1 MAEIDMLKAIN
12 TLLKSDIESNLIAKE
27 TGISIATIS
36 KLRSGNKDVSKSS
49 FETVNKLYLYYLERK
64 NYFDMSEQ
72 IEKHILDIKLP
83 KEIQSFISEL
93 KKVIDAIND
102 DTNQLSVH
110 EISIIKKFTMS
121 RDKKSTNLM
130 QTIQIE
136 ELIPIQIKRKTF
148 AYNLNIINDFE
159 DKGLQFNSIKN
170 LKIDFLYN
178 ELEIALKRHVN
189 NGDKLMLI
197 KSNLDEF
204 GNSNTGLFVNG
215 RYNYEL
221 NFMKVS
227 IYREDVENG

>member
-102 DTNQLSVH
+102 DTNPLSVH

>member
-49 FETVNKLYLYYLERK
+49 FETVNKLYQYYLERK
-64 NYFDMSEQ
+64 NYFDMSKE

-83 KEIQSFISEL
+83 KDIQSFISEL

-102 DTNQLSVH
+102 DTNPLSVN

-204 GNSNTGLFVNG
+204 CNSNTGLFVNG

>member
-1 MAEIDMLKAIN
+1 M
-12 TLLKSDIESNLIAKE
+12 
-27 TGISIATIS
+27 
-36 KLRSGNKDVSKSS
+36 
-49 FETVNKLYLYYLERK
+49 
-64 NYFDMSEQ
+64 
-72 IEKHILDIKLP
+72 
-83 KEIQSFISEL
+83 
-93 KKVIDAIND
+93 
-102 DTNQLSVH
+102 H

-189 NGDKLMLI
+189 NGDKLTLI

-221 NFMKVS
+221 NYMKVS
-227 IYREDVENG
+227 IYREGVENG

>member
-1 MAEIDMLKAIN
+1 MLKAIN
-12 TLLKSDIESNLIAKE
+12 TLFNSDIESNLIAKE

-102 DTNQLSVH
+102 DTNPLSVH

>member
-1 MAEIDMLKAIN
+1 MDMLKAIN
-12 TLLKSDIESNLIAKE
+12 TLLNSDIESNLIAKE

-49 FETVNKLYLYYLERK
+49 FDTVNKLYQYYLKRK
-64 NYFDMSEQ
+64 NYLDMSEE

-83 KEIQSFISEL
+83 KDIQSFISEL

-102 DTNQLSVH
+102 DTNPLSVH

-189 NGDKLMLI
+189 NGDKLTLI

>member
-1 MAEIDMLKAIN
+1 MTEIDMLKAIN
-12 TLLKSDIESNLIAKE
+12 TLFNSDIESNLIAKE

-102 DTNQLSVH
+102 DTNPLSVH

-227 IYREDVENG
+227 IYREGVENG

>member
-102 DTNQLSVH
+102 DTNPLSVH

-159 DKGLQFNSIKN
+159 DKGLQSKSIKN

-189 NGDKLMLI
+189 NGDKLTLI

-204 GNSNTGLFVNG
+204 GNSNTGLLVNG

>member
-1 MAEIDMLKAIN
+1 MTEIDMLKAIN
-12 TLLKSDIESNLIAKE
+12 TLFNSDIESNLIAKE

-102 DTNQLSVH
+102 DTNPLSVH

-189 NGDKLMLI
+189 NGDKLTLI

-227 IYREDVENG
+227 IYREGVENG